1 MEASISR
8 GLAATCFAQ
17 HRCGEGPFIYCFRT
31 PENAFGYEKK
41 GQTKPILSPGCNKLI
56 TSVKLFPEGRA
67 QDPSSF
73 SAKCSLLATVGPA
86 VESRKSGFIKV
97 LTWER
102 LGPLFQCCCFLVSDS
117 LTFRHLKTQA
127 GGS

>member
-17 HRCGEGPFIYCFRT
+17 HRCGEWLFVYCFRT

-41 GQTKPILSPGCNKLI
+41 GQTKPILSPGCNKLC

-73 SAKCSLLATVGPA
+73 SAKFSLLAIVGPA

-97 LTWER
+97 LSWER
-102 LGPLFQCCCFLVSDS
+102 WGSLFQRCCFLVWDS
-117 LTFRHLKTQA
+117 LTFRHVKTQA